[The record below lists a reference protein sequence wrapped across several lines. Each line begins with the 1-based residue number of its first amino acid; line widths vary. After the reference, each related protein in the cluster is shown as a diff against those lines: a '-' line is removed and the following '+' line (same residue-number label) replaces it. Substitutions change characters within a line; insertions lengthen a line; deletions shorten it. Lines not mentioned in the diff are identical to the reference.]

1 LFDTI
6 GKEGYI
12 AMRKTIKL
20 QDLGCANCAA
30 KMERVIA
37 KLDGVV
43 DVKINFMTQKMTLEA
58 PDEKFEDI
66 LEAAEKAARKIEPDV
81 AFLR

>member
-1 LFDTI
+1 
-6 GKEGYI
+6 
-12 AMRKTIKL
+12 
-20 QDLGCANCAA
+20 
-30 KMERVIA
+30 MERAIA

-58 PDEKFEDI
+58 PDERFEDI
-66 LEAAEKAARKIEPDV
+66 LAAAEKAARKIEPDV